1 MFMQA
6 TINELRAQ
14 VVDLEQRVR
23 VSETRES
30 ELKAKLADLEQRVGA
45 SDTIDEL
52 KAQVSELEQRVG
64 VSETRESELKA
75 KLADL
80 EQRVGES
87 DTIDELRA
95 QMTKLQQRLQLYKDE
110 LTVWR
115 DYGNEAGP
123 KANAWD
129 KYVDFLSD
137 SLLEDAIGFDIEYI
151 NHIRIKTPRQKMRNL
166 ARLVD
171 IDVQPTDT
179 YMQIRK
185 KLLLETH
192 PDKCKG
198 TPEQALLYEKIIKKI
213 GEMPTHV

>member
-1 MFMQA
+1 VQA
-6 TINELRAQ
+6 TIKELRAQ
-14 VVDLEQRVR
+14 VVDLEQHVR

-52 KAQVSELEQRVG
+52 KTQVSELEQRVA
-64 VSETRESELKA
+64 VSDTKESELKA

-80 EQRVGES
+80 EQRMGAS

-95 QMTKLQQRLQLYKDE
+95 KVSELEQSLQLYKE
-110 LTVWR
+110 KLKLWR

-137 SLLEDAIGFDIEYI
+137 SLLEIAIGFDINEI
-151 NHIRIKTPRQKMRNL
+151 KQMRIKTPRQQMNNL
-166 ARLVD
+166 ASLVD
-171 IDVQPTDT
+171 INVQPTET

-192 PDKCKG
+192 PDKRKG

>member
-1 MFMQA
+1 MQA
-6 TINELRAQ
+6 TIDELRAQ
-14 VVDLEQRVR
+14 VVDLEQHVR

-52 KAQVSELEQRVG
+52 RAQVSELEQR
-64 VSETRESELKA
+64 
-75 KLADL
+75 
-80 EQRVGES
+80 
-87 DTIDELRA
+87 
-95 QMTKLQQRLQLYKDE
+95 LQFHINE
-110 LTVWR
+110 LTKWKVFAK
-115 DYGNEAGP
+115 EVAP
-123 KANAWD
+123 KACAWD

-137 SLLEDAIGFDIEYI
+137 SLLENAIGFDVEYI
-151 NHIRIKTPRQKMRNL
+151 NQIRIKTPRQKMKNL

-171 IDVQPTDT
+171 INVQPTDT

-198 TPEQALLYEKIIKKI
+198 THEQALLYEKIIKKI